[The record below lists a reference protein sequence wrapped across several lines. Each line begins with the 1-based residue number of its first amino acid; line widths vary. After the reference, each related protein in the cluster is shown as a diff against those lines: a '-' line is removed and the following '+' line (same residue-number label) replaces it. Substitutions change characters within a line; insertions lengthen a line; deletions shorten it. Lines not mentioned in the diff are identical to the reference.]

1 MTTMTRLPR
10 PDLSDRPHDIAVE
23 QLMSA
28 SPEALY
34 QAWTKGFDLWF
45 ATPGSVAMRADVDE
59 PFCFETQH
67 EGQRHPHYGR
77 FLGLEQGRLIELTWV
92 TGAGG
97 TEGAETVVTV
107 ELSPGTG
114 SGTRL
119 RLRHRGFPHEASAK
133 QHADAWPLVLA
144 HLDQVLSEQDAGTS
158 GAST

>member
-1 MTTMTRLPR
+1 MPRLPR
-10 PDLSDRPHDIAVE
+10 PDLSDRPHDITVE
-23 QLMSA
+23 RMMSA

-34 QAWTKGFDLWF
+34 QAWTERFDLWF
-45 ATPGSVAMRADVDE
+45 AIPGSIAMRAGVDE

-77 FLGLEQGRLIELTWV
+77 FLGLEPSRRVELTWL

-107 ELSPGTG
+107 EFDAAASG
-114 SGTRL
+114 SGASTRL
-119 RLRHRGFPHEASAK
+119 RLSHRGFPHEASAK

-144 HLDQVLSEQDAGTS
+144 HLDDMLGTAGAEPQ
-158 GAST
+158 GASA